1 MVRLVRVEPH
11 GVGFIQAL
19 GSGQKRSV
27 EQHLDVCVCVYSLA
41 LERVGGAGIRVYGVM
56 GGTHS
61 GQRDFKL
68 G

>member
-27 EQHLDVCVCVYSLA
+27 EQHLEVCVLWCSK
-41 LERVGGAGIRVYGVM
+41 E
-56 GGTHS
+56 
-61 GQRDFKL
+61 
-68 G
+68 